1 MKTKTKKQ
9 FTAEVNRLLEI
20 LTHSVYSN
28 REIFLREL
36 ISNSS
41 DACDKLRYISST
53 QKNLSYDDLEINL
66 HINKDTKQIVII
78 DNGIGMNRDEMI
90 ENLGTIAK
98 SGTKSFIDNADHTN
112 DISSQIGQFGI
123 GFYSAFIVA
132 KKVNVISRKY
142 DSDEVC
148 SWSSD
153 GLGSFSIDNQGDIE
167 KIGTKI
173 ILDLKEDSEEFLE
186 IDRIKDIVSRY
197 SDNINFPIYLT
208 DGTGDTKKQVNT
220 ANAIWT
226 KQKSD
231 IKEEQYQDHYQ
242 NVSKSFDQPIAK
254 IHYKAEGR
262 YEYDVLLYIPSSRP
276 FDLFDQQRRAKLK
289 LYVKRVLISEDTDII
304 PAYLRF
310 VSGIIDSADIPLTVS
325 REVLQENQVVIAI
338 KRAIKNR
345 IISTLQKISED
356 EKENYQSIWDNFGSV
371 IKEGLYEDYE
381 KQQDLLKLIRF
392 NTTKSKENKKSL
404 EDYIKAKQEK
414 QKSIYYITSEDYES
428 AIANPILEGFKSR
441 DIEVIIF
448 TDPVDSF
455 WTAAKLEY
463 EKMEFKHV
471 SHTQD
476 ELKDIPI
483 KNQDKKNS
491 KSIKINDAAMA
502 EIKTRILK
510 VLKEDVSDVKP
521 NLALHESPACLS
533 LSENSYDK
541 TLQKI
546 LQEKQGIE
554 VSKPVF
560 EFNPS
565 HKIIDLLSKKI
576 QGKKLKEVNIL
587 IQLLYDYALIM
598 DGEKPKDIA
607 RFGVNLQEI
616 LTKSK

>member
-1 MKTKTKKQ
+1 M
-9 FTAEVNRLLEI
+9 
-20 LTHSVYSN
+20 
-28 REIFLREL
+28 
-36 ISNSS
+36 
-41 DACDKLRYISST
+41 
-53 QKNLSYDDLEINL
+53 
-66 HINKDTKQIVII
+66 
-78 DNGIGMNRDEMI
+78 
-90 ENLGTIAK
+90 
-98 SGTKSFIDNADHTN
+98 
-112 DISSQIGQFGI
+112 
-123 GFYSAFIVA
+123 
-132 KKVNVISRKY
+132 
-142 DSDEVC
+142 
-148 SWSSD
+148 
-153 GLGSFSIDNQGDIE
+153 
-167 KIGTKI
+167 
-173 ILDLKEDSEEFLE
+173 
-186 IDRIKDIVSRY
+186 
-197 SDNINFPIYLT
+197 
-208 DGTGDTKKQVNT
+208 
-220 ANAIWT
+220 
-226 KQKSD
+226 
-231 IKEEQYQDHYQ
+231 
-242 NVSKSFDQPIAK
+242 
-254 IHYKAEGR
+254 
-262 YEYDVLLYIPSSRP
+262 
-276 FDLFDQQRRAKLK
+276 
-289 LYVKRVLISEDTDII
+289 
-304 PAYLRF
+304 
-310 VSGIIDSADIPLTVS
+310 
-325 REVLQENQVVIAI
+325 
-338 KRAIKNR
+338 
-345 IISTLQKISED
+345 
-356 EKENYQSIWDNFGSV
+356 